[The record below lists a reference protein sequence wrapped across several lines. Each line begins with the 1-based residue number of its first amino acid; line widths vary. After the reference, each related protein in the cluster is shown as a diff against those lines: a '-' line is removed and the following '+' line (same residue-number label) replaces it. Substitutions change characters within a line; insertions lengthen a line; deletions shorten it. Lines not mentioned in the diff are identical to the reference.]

1 MNEYSEYSEYEY
13 YDYYNNDNEELDD
26 IDSDI
31 DRFISFET
39 DNIMNI
45 YYDIK
50 NRIPYFLDKL
60 KLSDFLQFII
70 HLIFSQNL
78 NEILTISKQKMSLY
92 DSFISEYNSEI
103 NNLLY
108 IINLYIQ
115 PYKIQINYSTFVLL
129 SLKYTTYF

>member
-1 MNEYSEYSEYEY
+1 MNEYSDYEHFD
-13 YDYYNNDNEELDD
+13 YDYDYNHDEELND
-26 IDSDI
+26 INSAI
-31 DRFISFET
+31 NKFISSET

-50 NRIPYFLDKL
+50 DRIPYFLDKL
-60 KLSDFLQFII
+60 KFSDFLQFII
-70 HLIFSQNL
+70 HLIFLQNL
-78 NEILTISKQKMSLY
+78 SEFLKISNQKMSLY